1 MFCRQYD
8 QGHAAYIG
16 FQRGLSYF
24 GGVNTCQE
32 IAFETLNTEFD
43 QWKKK
48 TVPDLYWM
56 MLSRVYLLLLYY
68 YYIYT

>member
-24 GGVNTCQE
+24 GGGGGGGKYLPE

-48 TVPDLYWM
+48 TVPDLY
-56 MLSRVYLLLLYY
+56 
-68 YYIYT
+68 